1 MPDTRRTQTIN
12 PESASPGDL
21 YKLLI
26 GSVLP
31 RPIAFVSTLSPAGVR
46 NLSPFSF
53 FTVVSANPPIVYFCP
68 IVSST
73 GKAKDTLTNIR
84 ATKEFVV
91 NVVSEDFLPQ
101 MNQCSAEFPPE
112 IDEFTESGLTAIP
125 SQIVQPP
132 RVAESHIHM
141 ECVLHQIVEVSSNPQ
156 GGSLVLGE
164 VKLFHVAD
172 HLLHNFNR
180 SREAPGSRPHGRLHL
195 RPHYRSLRRHT
206 PPIGFLLSV
215 FIGVY
220 LCRLIVLRPEAPV
233 YHPHARHP
241 HHRRQITA
249 QHIARVMH
257 SQIDAR

>member
-1 MPDTRRTQTIN
+1 LNLPTID
-12 PESASPGDL
+12 PASIDPRNT

-46 NLSPFSF
+46 NLAPFSF
-53 FTVVSANPPIVYFCP
+53 FTVASADPPIVCFCP
-68 IVSST
+68 MVSSN
-73 GKAKDTLTNIR
+73 GKLKDTLTNIR

-125 SQIVQPP
+125 SQIVQAP

-141 ECVLHQIVEVSSNPQ
+141 ECMLHQIVEVSANPL

-172 HLLHNFNR
+172 HLIHNFAIDPAKLQAVGR
-180 SREAPGSRPHGRLHL
+180 MAGSTYARTTDLFDLTRPK
-195 RPHYRSLRRHT
+195 
-206 PPIGFLLSV
+206 
-215 FIGVY
+215 
-220 LCRLIVLRPEAPV
+220 
-233 YHPHARHP
+233 
-241 HHRRQITA
+241 
-249 QHIARVMH
+249 
-257 SQIDAR
+257 